1 MRKFG
6 ASTRELGRLGASFIE
21 WKASGGGMG

>member
-6 ASTRELGRLGASFIE
+6 DATRELGRLGASFIE
-21 WKASGGGMG
+21 WKASGAA